1 MIRGMFLLLLGN
13 VFLRGRGVFYIGG
26 SDILPPPLKGS
37 DEMDALERLE
47 KQDEAAKQLL
57 IEHNLRLVAH
67 IVKKYYTGTNDY
79 DDLISVGI
87 VGLIKAINT
96 FDLNKAQRLS
106 SYASTCVQ
114 NEILMM
120 FRNAKRSQ
128 QDISLNEAV
137 DTDKDGNNLILM
149 DVISVN
155 DDIVDK
161 LDVKLNSEKLGKYI
175 DEVLDAREKT
185 VIALRYGLGGND
197 EKTQREIAKQLNI
210 SRSYVSRIETKA
222 LKKLRNRFD
231 KG

>member
-1 MIRGMFLLLLGN
+1 MLFQFINSMYLMFILHLTPGN
-13 VFLRGRGVFYIGG
+13 AYPKPLSPQEEKKYLQRVAQG
-26 SDILPPPLKGS
+26 DI
-37 DEMDALERLE
+37 
-47 KQDEAAKQLL
+47 EARNILV
-57 IEHNLRLVAH
+57 EHNLRLVAH
-67 IVKKYYTGTNDY
+67 IVKKYYTGSNDY

-120 FRNAKRSQ
+120 FRNAKRTQ
-128 QDISLNEAV
+128 QEISLNEAV
-137 DTDKDGNNLILM
+137 DTDKDGNNLVLM
-149 DVISVN
+149 DVIAVS

-161 LDVKLNSEKLGKYI
+161 LDVKFNSQKLGKYI
-175 DEVLDAREKT
+175 DEVLDSREKT
-185 VIALRYGLGGND
+185 VIALRYGLGGNE
-197 EKTQREIAKQLNI
+197 EKTQREISKMLNI